1 MAVEAYC
8 TKCRTKRAMQDA
20 QAVWLQNGRAATQG
34 ACPVCS
40 TKLTRLG
47 ETPEHAQVP
56 RPQVEAAP
64 PKAPKPKPA
73 AGPAPEDISAPLTIE
88 VTAYCVKCKTNRP
101 MKNGMAVYM
110 ANGRPAARGECS
122 VCGTGLFKIGAT
134 SDHDAL
140 PKPVVTRTRA
150 SAGKSGGSKARL
162 GQHR

>member
-8 TKCRTKRAMQDA
+8 TKCRTKRPMQDA

-34 ACPVCS
+34 TCPVCS

-56 RPQVEAAP
+56 RPQVDAAP

-88 VTAYCVKCKTNRP
+88 VTAYCAKRKPNR
-101 MKNGMAVYM
+101 
-110 ANGRPAARGECS
+110 S
-122 VCGTGLFKIGAT
+122 L
-134 SDHDAL
+134 
-140 PKPVVTRTRA
+140 
-150 SAGKSGGSKARL
+150 
-162 GQHR
+162 